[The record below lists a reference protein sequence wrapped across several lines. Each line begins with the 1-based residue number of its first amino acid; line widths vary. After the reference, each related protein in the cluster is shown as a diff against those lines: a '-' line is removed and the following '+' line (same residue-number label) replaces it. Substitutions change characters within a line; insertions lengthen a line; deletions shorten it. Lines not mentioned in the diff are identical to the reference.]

1 MAEKLLPAGYDI
13 FTVDIQWYEP
23 GATGFEYRT
32 GVELAMDGHGRLL
45 PAPNRFPS
53 ATGGAGFRPLADM
66 AHALGLRF
74 GIHLMRGVPRRSE
87 EHTSELQSLK
97 RNPYA
102 VL

>member
-53 ATGGAGFRPLADM
+53 ATGGAGFRPLADL
-66 AHALGLRF
+66 AHALGLPF
-74 GIHLMRGVPRRSE
+74 GIHLKRDRKSVGWGKGVAVRVDLGGRR
-87 EHTSELQSLK
+87 TI
-97 RNPYA
+97 
-102 VL
+102 